1 MAAGDKRVSLYQS
14 TTGQQMT
21 PSRWQNTAT
30 LKGRLEVSPLKS
42 WTWENKGSDQRR
54 QYYHDHLSGGH
65 TRNARDHLQ
74 ACSYGD
80 TGPVKV
86 KGAATSTSQRALD
99 ENRKPR
105 HVKPMTLSQGTLK
118 VRNQA
123 SDRSKNHIADKKRR
137 VPVVVVPRT
146 GQPLF

>member
-1 MAAGDKRVSLYQS
+1 
-14 TTGQQMT
+14 MT
-21 PSRWQNTAT
+21 RWQDMAT

-42 WTWENKGSDQRR
+42 WTSENKGSDQRR
-54 QYYHDHLSGGH
+54 PWQYYHDHLSGGL
-65 TRNARDHLQ
+65 TRATHETTSKLD
-74 ACSYGD
+74 SSGD

-99 ENRKPR
+99 GNRRPR

-123 SDRSKNHIADKKRR
+123 SDRSKNHIAVGAITVYFGCHCHCVTVCGEK
-137 VPVVVVPRT
+137 VT
-146 GQPLF
+146 GNFNNPSFL